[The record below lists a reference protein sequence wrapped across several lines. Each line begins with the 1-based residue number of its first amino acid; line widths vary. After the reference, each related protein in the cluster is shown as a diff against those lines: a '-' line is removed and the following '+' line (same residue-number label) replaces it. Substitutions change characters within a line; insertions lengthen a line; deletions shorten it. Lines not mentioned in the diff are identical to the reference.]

1 MVNAGINLVDQ
12 PVDKLFI
19 EEEALLN
26 DSFRMAVSV
35 YESGFAP
42 TFIVGIWRGGSSVGI
57 YVQECLQFLGV
68 ESDHISIRTSYAGLP
83 EYQKSVDDPST
94 IRVHGLQ
101 YLLENLN
108 ADDRLLIVD
117 DVFNSGYS
125 IEAVLNQ
132 LNKKLRL
139 NMPADVRIATPYY
152 KPARN
157 KTDRHPDYFVH
168 EVDEWLVFPYELQG
182 LSREDIEANKP
193 AMAGVLETLDERWL

>member
-1 MVNAGINLVDQ
+1 MIEKTFV
-12 PVDKLFI
+12 
-19 EEEALLN
+19 EEETLLN

-68 ESDHISIRTSYAGLP
+68 ESDHISIRTSYAGLLD
-83 EYQKSVDDPST
+83 YQKSVDDPSS

-108 ADDRLLIVD
+108 ADDRLLLVD

-125 IEAVLNQ
+125 IEAVITELEQ
-132 LNKKLRL
+132 KLRL
-139 NMPADVRIATPYY
+139 NMPADVRVATPYY

-157 KTDRHPDYFVH
+157 KTGRSPDYYVH
-168 EVDEWLVFPYELQG
+168 EVDEWLVLPYELQG
-182 LSREDIEANKP
+182 LSRAEIVANKP
-193 AMAGVLETLDERWL
+193 AMEGVLETLEP

>member
-1 MVNAGINLVDQ
+1 VVKKTF
-12 PVDKLFI
+12 V
-19 EEEALLN
+19 EEETLLN
-26 DSFRMAVSV
+26 DAFCMAVSV

-83 EYQKSVDDPST
+83 GYQKSVDDPSS

-108 ADDRLLIVD
+108 TDDRLLLVD

-125 IEAVLNQ
+125 IEAVITELQ
-132 LNKKLRL
+132 QRLRL
-139 NMPADVRIATPYY
+139 NMPTEIRVATPYF
-152 KPARN
+152 KPERN
-157 KTDRHPDYFVH
+157 KTGRSPDYYVH
-168 EVDEWLVFPYELQG
+168 EVDEWLVLPYEMQG
-182 LSREDIEANKP
+182 LSRDEIINNKP
-193 AMAGVLETLDERWL
+193 SMAHILQELER

>member
-1 MVNAGINLVDQ
+1 MIKKTFV
-12 PVDKLFI
+12 
-19 EEEALLN
+19 EEETLLN
-26 DSFRMAVSV
+26 DAFRMAVSV

-68 ESDHISIRTSYAGLP
+68 ESDHISIRTSYAGLT
-83 EYQKSVDDPST
+83 EYQKSVDDPSS

-108 ADDRLLIVD
+108 ADDRLLLVD

-125 IEAVLNQ
+125 IEAVITELQ
-132 LNKKLRL
+132 QKLRL
-139 NMPADVRIATPYY
+139 NMPADVRVATPYF

-157 KTDRHPDYFVH
+157 KTGRSPDYYVH
-168 EVDEWLVFPYELQG
+168 EVDEWLVLPYELQG
-182 LSREDIEANKP
+182 LSRAEIMANKP
-193 AMAGVLETLDERWL
+193 AMAGVLEALEH

>member
-1 MVNAGINLVDQ
+1 MDQ
-12 PVDKLFI
+12 MIKKTFV
-19 EEEALLN
+19 EEETLLN
-26 DSFRMAVSV
+26 DAFRTAVSV

-68 ESDHISIRTSYAGLP
+68 ESDHIAIRTYYAGLP
-83 EYQKSVDDPST
+83 EYQKRVDDPTS

-108 ADDRLLIVD
+108 ADDRLLLVD

-125 IEAVLNQ
+125 IEAVITELQ
-132 LNKKLRL
+132 QKLRL
-139 NMPADVRIATPYY
+139 NMPSDVRVATPYF

-157 KTDRHPDYFVH
+157 KTGRSPDYYVH
-168 EVDEWLVFPYELQG
+168 EVDEWLVLPYELQG
-182 LSREDIEANKP
+182 LSQDEIENNKP
-193 AMAGVLETLDERWL
+193 SMVDILDELED

>member
-1 MVNAGINLVDQ
+1 MDSMVKKTFV
-12 PVDKLFI
+12 
-19 EEEALLN
+19 EEETLLN
-26 DSFRMAVSV
+26 DAFCMAVSV

-83 EYQKSVDDPST
+83 GYQKSVDDPSS

-108 ADDRLLIVD
+108 TDDRLLLVD

-125 IEAVLNQ
+125 IEAVITELQ
-132 LNKKLRL
+132 QRLRL
-139 NMPADVRIATPYY
+139 NMPTEIRVATPYF
-152 KPARN
+152 KPERN
-157 KTDRHPDYFVH
+157 KTGRSPDYYVH
-168 EVDEWLVFPYELQG
+168 EVDEWLVLPYEMQG
-182 LSREDIEANKP
+182 LSRDEIMNNKP
-193 AMAGVLETLDERWL
+193 SMAHILQELER

>member
-1 MVNAGINLVDQ
+1 MIKKTFV
-12 PVDKLFI
+12 
-19 EEEALLN
+19 EEETLLN
-26 DSFRMAVSV
+26 DSFRMAVAV

-68 ESDHISIRTSYAGLP
+68 ESDHISIRTSYAGLID
-83 EYQKSVDDPST
+83 YQKSVEDPSS

-108 ADDRLLIVD
+108 ADDRLLLVD

-125 IEAVLNQ
+125 IEAVITELQ
-132 LNKKLRL
+132 QKLRL
-139 NMPADVRIATPYY
+139 NMPADVRVATPYF

-157 KTDRHPDYFVH
+157 KTGRSPDYYVH
-168 EVDEWLVFPYELQG
+168 EVDEWLVLPYELQG
-182 LSREDIEANKP
+182 LSQEEIIANKP
-193 AMAGVLETLDERWL
+193 SMAGILEALDR

>member
-1 MVNAGINLVDQ
+1 MIKKTFV
-12 PVDKLFI
+12 
-19 EEEALLN
+19 EEETLLN

-68 ESDHISIRTSYAGLP
+68 ESDHISIRTSYAGFP
-83 EYQKSVDDPST
+83 EYQKSVDDPSS

-108 ADDRLLIVD
+108 ADDRLLLVD

-125 IEAVLNQ
+125 IEAVITELQ
-132 LNKKLRL
+132 QKLRL
-139 NMPADVRIATPYY
+139 NMPADVRVATPYY

-157 KTDRHPDYFVH
+157 KTGRSPDYYVH
-168 EVDEWLVFPYELQG
+168 EVDEWLVLPYELQG
-182 LSREDIEANKP
+182 LSRAEIVANKP
-193 AMAGVLETLDERWL
+193 AMTGVLETLER

>member
-1 MVNAGINLVDQ
+1 MDSVVKKTF
-12 PVDKLFI
+12 V
-19 EEEALLN
+19 EEETLLN
-26 DSFRMAVSV
+26 DAFCMAVSV

-83 EYQKSVDDPST
+83 GYQKSVDDPSS

-108 ADDRLLIVD
+108 TDDRLLLVD

-125 IEAVLNQ
+125 IEAVITELQ
-132 LNKKLRL
+132 QRLRL
-139 NMPADVRIATPYY
+139 NMPTEIRVATPYF
-152 KPARN
+152 KPERN
-157 KTDRHPDYFVH
+157 KTGRSPDYYVH
-168 EVDEWLVFPYELQG
+168 EVDEWLVLPYEMQG
-182 LSREDIEANKP
+182 LSRDEIINNKP
-193 AMAGVLETLDERWL
+193 SMAHILQELER

>member
-1 MVNAGINLVDQ
+1 MDQ
-12 PVDKLFI
+12 MIEKTFV
-19 EEEALLN
+19 EEETLLN

-68 ESDHISIRTSYAGLP
+68 ESDHISIRTSYAGLLD
-83 EYQKSVDDPST
+83 YQKSVDDPSS

-108 ADDRLLIVD
+108 ADDRLLLVD

-125 IEAVLNQ
+125 IEAVITELEQ
-132 LNKKLRL
+132 KLRL
-139 NMPADVRIATPYY
+139 NMPADVRVATPYY

-157 KTDRHPDYFVH
+157 KTGRSPDYYVH
-168 EVDEWLVFPYELQG
+168 EVDEWLVLPYELQG
-182 LSREDIEANKP
+182 LSRAEIVANKP
-193 AMAGVLETLDERWL
+193 AMEGVLETLEP

>member
-1 MVNAGINLVDQ
+1 MDNMVKKTFV
-12 PVDKLFI
+12 
-19 EEEALLN
+19 EEETLLN
-26 DSFRMAVSV
+26 DAYCMAVSV

-83 EYQKSVDDPST
+83 EYQKSVDDPSS

-108 ADDRLLIVD
+108 TDDRLLLVD

-125 IEAVLNQ
+125 IEAVITELQ
-132 LNKKLRL
+132 QKLRL
-139 NMPADVRIATPYY
+139 NMPTEIRVATPYF
-152 KPARN
+152 KPERN
-157 KTDRHPDYFVH
+157 KTGRSPDYYVH
-168 EVDEWLVFPYELQG
+168 EVDEWLVLPYEMQG
-182 LSREDIEANKP
+182 LSRDEIMNNKP
-193 AMAGVLETLDERWL
+193 SMAHILQELER

>member
-1 MVNAGINLVDQ
+1 MEQMIKKTFV
-12 PVDKLFI
+12 
-19 EEEALLN
+19 EEETLLN
-26 DSFRMAVSV
+26 DSFRMAVAV

-68 ESDHISIRTSYAGLP
+68 ESDHISIRTSYAGLID
-83 EYQKSVDDPST
+83 YQKSVEDPSS

-108 ADDRLLIVD
+108 ADDRLLLVD

-125 IEAVLNQ
+125 IEAVITELQ
-132 LNKKLRL
+132 QKLRL
-139 NMPADVRIATPYY
+139 NMPADVRVATPYF

-157 KTDRHPDYFVH
+157 KTGRSPDYYVH
-168 EVDEWLVFPYELQG
+168 EVDEWLVLPYELQG
-182 LSREDIEANKP
+182 LSQEEIIANKP
-193 AMAGVLETLDERWL
+193 SMAGILEALDR

>member
-1 MVNAGINLVDQ
+1 MDNMVKKTFV
-12 PVDKLFI
+12 
-19 EEEALLN
+19 EEETLLN
-26 DSFRMAVSV
+26 DAFCMAVSV

-83 EYQKSVDDPST
+83 GYQKSVDDPSS

-108 ADDRLLIVD
+108 TDDRLLLVD

-125 IEAVLNQ
+125 IEAVITELQ
-132 LNKKLRL
+132 QKLRL
-139 NMPADVRIATPYY
+139 NMPTEIRVATPYF
-152 KPARN
+152 KPERN
-157 KTDRHPDYFVH
+157 KTGRSPDYYVH
-168 EVDEWLVFPYELQG
+168 EVDEWLVLPYEMQG
-182 LSREDIEANKP
+182 LSRDEIMNNKP
-193 AMAGVLETLDERWL
+193 SMAHILQELER

>member
-1 MVNAGINLVDQ
+1 VDQ

-68 ESDHISIRTSYAGLP
+68 ESDHISIRTSYAGLS

-157 KTDRHPDYFVH
+157 KTDRYPDYFVH

-182 LSREDIEANKP
+182 LSREEIEVNKP

>member
-1 MVNAGINLVDQ
+1 MDSMVKKTFV
-12 PVDKLFI
+12 
-19 EEEALLN
+19 EEETLLN
-26 DSFRMAVSV
+26 DAFCMAVSV

-83 EYQKSVDDPST
+83 GYQKSVDDPSS

-108 ADDRLLIVD
+108 TDDRLLLVD

-125 IEAVLNQ
+125 IEAVITELQ
-132 LNKKLRL
+132 QKLRL
-139 NMPADVRIATPYY
+139 NMPTEIRVATPYF
-152 KPARN
+152 KPERN
-157 KTDRHPDYFVH
+157 KTGRSPDYYVH
-168 EVDEWLVFPYELQG
+168 EVDEWLVLPYEMQG
-182 LSREDIEANKP
+182 LSRDEIINNKP
-193 AMAGVLETLDERWL
+193 SMAHILQELER

>member
-1 MVNAGINLVDQ
+1 MDQ
-12 PVDKLFI
+12 MSKKTYV

-57 YVQECLQFLGV
+57 YVQECLQFLGI
-68 ESDHISIRTSYAGLP
+68 ESDHISIRTSYAGQP
-83 EYQKSVDDPST
+83 DYQKSVDDPSS

-108 ADDRLLIVD
+108 ADDRLLLVD

-125 IEAVLNQ
+125 IEAVITQ
-132 LNKKLRL
+132 LQQKLRL
-139 NMPADVRIATPYY
+139 NMPSDIRVATPYF
-152 KPARN
+152 KPNRN
-157 KTDRHPDYFVH
+157 KTGRHPDYYVH
-168 EVDEWLVFPYELQG
+168 EVDEWLVLPYELQG
-182 LSREDIEANKP
+182 LTRDEILTNKRS
-193 AMAGVLETLDERWL
+193 MASILEQLDSV

>member
-1 MVNAGINLVDQ
+1 MDQ

-152 KPARN
+152 KPDRN
-157 KTDRHPDYFVH
+157 KTGRHPDYFVH
-168 EVDEWLVFPYELQG
+168 EADDWLVFPYELQG
-182 LSREDIEANKP
+182 LSREEIEANKP

>member
-1 MVNAGINLVDQ
+1 MSTTKTYLSANQ
-12 PVDKLFI
+12 
-19 EEEALLN
+19 LLN
-26 DSFRMAVSV
+26 DSFQLGTQIVD
-35 YESGFAP
+35 SGFKP

-83 EYQKSVDDPST
+83 EYQKSVDDPSS

-108 ADDRLLIVD
+108 ADDRLLLVD

-125 IEAVLNQ
+125 IEAVITELQ
-132 LNKKLRL
+132 QKLRL
-139 NMPADVRIATPYY
+139 NMPSDVRVATPYF

-157 KTDRHPDYFVH
+157 KTGRSPDYYVH
-168 EVDEWLVFPYELQG
+168 EVDDWLVLPYELQG
-182 LSREDIEANKP
+182 LTEDEIVKNKP
-193 AMAGVLETLDERWL
+193 SMVGILEKLEQ